1 MDSTRQNRV
10 SNSLLI
16 AIPAHLVFAM
26 LLALTLTT
34 DFKEKDY
41 IELDWVKLPRTARTI
56 KKPKIKRVEPTIRTP
71 KSLNLAQHRV
81 NPSAKPL
88 EVKAA

>member
-16 AIPAHLVFAM
+16 AISAHLVFAM

-56 KKPKIKRVEPTIRTP
+56 KKPKIKRVEPTIRIP
-71 KSLNLAQHRV
+71 KVAQFSSTSGQSQCKSR
-81 NPSAKPL
+81 L
-88 EVKAA
+88 R